1 MKLKALFGAGL
12 AFARKHEGT
21 ILTALSMT
29 TTVAA
34 VYFAMKDS
42 GKIAEALDKIHND
55 QEMSKLEKA
64 RTVLKPSARMLV
76 ATGASLG
83 FQIANHKFAA
93 NTITSLTNAVTMYKT
108 LNDEKDKV
116 TAEVVGEE
124 KAEEIRSK
132 VAENRAAESYSMF
145 DLEKAEITGDG
156 NDLLYFEYFDKW
168 FYGSY
173 NKVETVVNQANRML
187 NSGGP
192 VSVNALFSDLHLKQ
206 KPCYNALGWKEYEGQ
221 IEISPV
227 GDVND
232 ENRPYITICLSSSS
246 RPEGI
251 GARRW

>member
-42 GKIAEALDKIHND
+42 EKIAEALDKIHND

-83 FQIANHKFAA
+83 FQVANHKFAA
-93 NTITSLTNAVTMYKT
+93 NTISSLTNAVTMYKT

-116 TAEVVGEE
+116 TEEIAGKETADEIKDAVMKKHVGQSVGEGPT
-124 KAEEIRSK
+124 IR
-132 VAENRAAESYSMF
+132 Y
-145 DLEKAEITGDG
+145 IHTGHGDELFHDPLT
-156 NDLLYFEYFDKW
+156 NNW
-168 FYGSY
+168 FYSDR
-173 NKVETVVNQANRML
+173 NFVKDTVVDL
-187 NSGGP
+187 NFQLP
-192 VSVNALFSDLHLKQ
+192 
-206 KPCYNALGWKEYEGQ
+206 YNDVCVDEYAYALGIPHNDFNEHEFWRCGDRIRITLDPMKLENDQLYYEINFKSGAEPKKKAWREY
-221 IEISPV
+221 
-227 GDVND
+227 D
-232 ENRPYITICLSSSS
+232 E
-246 RPEGI
+246 
-251 GARRW
+251 

>member
-83 FQIANHKFAA
+83 FQVANHKFAA
-93 NTITSLTNAVTMYKT
+93 NTISSLTNAVTMYKT

-124 KAEEIRSK
+124 KAEEIRAK

-145 DLEKAEITGDG
+145 DLERAEITGKG
-156 NDLLYFEYFDKW
+156 NDLIYFEYFDRW

-173 NKVETVVNQANRML
+173 NWVESVVNGCNSRLNEGEPISANDLLGDIGLKRQRCYDRI
-187 NSGGP
+187 GWHEFDDQIEVVPDAG
-192 VSVNALFSDLHLKQ
+192 VNA
-206 KPCYNALGWKEYEGQ
+206 
-221 IEISPV
+221 
-227 GDVND
+227 
-232 ENRPYITICLSSSS
+232 ENRPYIIVTLRPSSEPHS
-246 RPEGI
+246 I